1 MVMVCAIRTSFW
13 HWNLEFEH
21 SDAGDTDEQTKPYQ
35 EVYLSVMGSGQK
47 QKMNKIISENVYDL
61 ISPQNMYVGT
71 WELTRN
77 S

>member
-1 MVMVCAIRTSFW
+1 MSGTVETLGVVSRV
-13 HWNLEFEH
+13 N
-21 SDAGDTDEQTKPYQ
+21 SDAGNTDEQTKPYQ

-61 ISPQNMYVGT
+61 ISPQNMYVGM
-71 WELTRN
+71 WELTHN